1 MHGFRPFVLAISCL
15 ALLPTLARAQ
25 AGLLAGM
32 TLESGERDFSRGYS
46 LTGTFEIRRTA
57 RVGFRFDLGY
67 QTFARSTFYLTAP
80 CPPPSVDPTPC
91 GAGPG
96 RGDNITALSTTA
108 SVVLTENPGR
118 NSFYWVAGLGV
129 YAFTRTPSDGAYRR
143 LGWNAGGGFNLGP
156 NVVVELR
163 YHGLFDPRTTRALI
177 PITLG
182 FRF

>member
-1 MHGFRPFVLAISCL
+1 MRSIVGLLSL
-15 ALLPTLARAQ
+15 ALAVPSLALAQ
-25 AGLLAGM
+25 VGM
-32 TLESGERDFSRGYS
+32 QVGAAVESGESDFSRGYS
-46 LTGTFEIRRTA
+46 LTGTFAIRRTA

-67 QTFARSTFYLTAP
+67 QTFGRSTFYLTAP

-91 GAGPG
+91 GGGPG
-96 RGDNITALSTTA
+96 GGDNITALSTTA

-129 YAFTRTPSDGAYRR
+129 YAFTRTPSDGAYRK

-156 NVVVELR
+156 NVVFELR
-163 YHGLFDPRTTRALI
+163 YHGMVDPRSSRALI

>member
-1 MHGFRPFVLAISCL
+1 MQVGLAV
-15 ALLPTLARAQ
+15 
-25 AGLLAGM
+25 
-32 TLESGERDFSRGYS
+32 ESGEWNFSRGYS
-46 LTGTFEIRRTA
+46 LVGTFAIRRTA

-67 QTFARSTFYLTAP
+67 QTFGRSTFYYDTP
-80 CPPPSVDPTPC
+80 CPPPSVNPTGC
-91 GAGPG
+91 GGGPA
-96 RGDNITALSTTA
+96 RGDDITALSTTA
-108 SVVLTENPGR
+108 SVVLTEHPGR
-118 NSFYWVAGLGV
+118 NSFYWVAGLGAC
-129 YAFTRTPSDGAYRR
+129 AFTSTPSDGAYRK